1 MSKITKATA
10 NPTQTS
16 NYLQEALA
24 AYDSLGKA
32 ISLLQARAYGFAGL
46 AETNIIN
53 AEIPQLQAE
62 QLKVRAEMLAFLNQ
76 GIEIE
81 PPTDADYAS
90 VKTLSENLDAMNANS
105 NQATEILKAATGILS
120 AWNNTH

>member
-1 MSKITKATA
+1 MPKVTKANA

-16 NYLQEALA
+16 NYLQEALTT
-24 AYDSLGKA
+24 YDGLGKV
-32 ISLLQARAYGFAGL
+32 ISLLHARSFGFAGL

-62 QLKVRAEMLAFLNQ
+62 QLKVHAEMLAFLNQ
-76 GIEIE
+76 GTQIE
-81 PPTDADYAS
+81 PPTDADFAR
-90 VKTLSENLDAMNANS
+90 VKSLSQDLDAMNANS
-105 NQATEILKAATGILS
+105 NNATQILNAASNILS